1 MSALDHWQ
9 IARARKERLN
19 QGLLTLSSWAASR
32 AAGDHDEDTTLSML
46 KRKVAELHDAVD
58 RAGWLAEALL
68 RTMGTWDD
76 ATESERDAACAEKCR
91 DKAAADGGWGNI

>member
-1 MSALDHWQ
+1 MSALGHWQ
-9 IARARKERLN
+9 FGSARKERLN
-19 QGLLTLSSWAASR
+19 QGLLTLSSWAAGR

-58 RAGWLAEALL
+58 RAGWLASTKA
-68 RTMGTWDD
+68 D
-76 ATESERDAACAEKCR
+76 ESERDAACAEKCR